1 MSLVFGFRQ
10 LLRPAAAVKASR
22 FFRGTFL
29 SQVQLA
35 QFHIP
40 HDLSTG
46 KHFLSTMRF
55 VRYETS
61 GRLGLG
67 VELSENGNVV
77 DLTSYDPTVGTSMQG
92 FIEGGQESLL
102 KAKKAIDSG
111 KNILQRDQ
119 IKLLAPITDPGKI
132 LCIGMNYRDHCEEQN
147 LPVPQEPVVFSKFN
161 SAIIGPTDSIKYPSE
176 TEELDWEV
184 ELVIVIGKEA
194 KNVPVGHS
202 CTVLIAENKDD
213 LQKLLNIVEEESRK
227 KGLELNSKKTEV
239 MEKEAMNYVF
249 GYTVAHDVSARV
261 WQLHRNGGQFLI
273 GKSMDCFCPLGPAI
287 VAKED
292 LKDPHN
298 LRLWTLVNGVTKQ
311 EGNTNAMVF
320 KTEAVIAFL
329 TRFMTLKP
337 GDIILTGT
345 PPGVGVF
352 KNPPEFL
359 KRGDVVEVGVEGIG
373 SIMNKIE

>member
-1 MSLVFGFRQ
+1 
-10 LLRPAAAVKASR
+10 
-22 FFRGTFL
+22 
-29 SQVQLA
+29 
-35 QFHIP
+35 
-40 HDLSTG
+40 
-46 KHFLSTMRF
+46 MRF

-61 GRLGLG
+61 GRQGLG

-77 DLTSYDPTVGTSMQG
+77 DLTSFDSTVSTSMQA
-92 FIEGGQESLL
+92 FIEGGQESLH
-102 KAKKAIDSG
+102 KASKAVESG
-111 KNILQRDQ
+111 KNVLQRDQ
-119 IKLLAPITDPGKI
+119 IKLMAPITDPGKI

-147 LPVPQEPVVFSKFN
+147 LPVPKEPVVFSKFN
-161 SAIIGPTDSIKYPSE
+161 SAIIGPSDAIKYPSE

-184 ELVIVIGKEA
+184 ELVIVMGKEG
-194 KNVPVGHS
+194 KNIPE
-202 CTVLIAENKDD
+202 A
-213 LQKLLNIVEEESRK
+213 
-227 KGLELNSKKTEV
+227 
-239 MEKEAMNYVF
+239 EAMNYVF
-249 GYTVAHDVSARV
+249 GYTVAHDVSARD

-298 LRLWTLVNGVTKQ
+298 LRLWTLVNGIAKQ
-311 EGNTNAMVF
+311 DGNTSEMVF

-329 TRFMTLKP
+329 SRFITLKA

-359 KRGDVVEVGVEGIG
+359 KKGDVVEVGIEGIG
-373 SIMNKIE
+373 SITNKIE

>member
-1 MSLVFGFRQ
+1 
-10 LLRPAAAVKASR
+10 
-22 FFRGTFL
+22 
-29 SQVQLA
+29 
-35 QFHIP
+35 
-40 HDLSTG
+40 
-46 KHFLSTMRF
+46 MRF

-77 DLTSYDPTVGTSMQG
+77 DLTSYDSTVSTSMQA
-92 FIEGGQESLL
+92 FIEGGQETLL
-102 KAKKAIDSG
+102 KARKAVESG
-111 KNILQRDQ
+111 KNVLQRDQ

-132 LCIGMNYRDHCEEQN
+132 VCIGMNYRDHCEEQN
-147 LPVPQEPVVFSKFN
+147 LPVPKEPVVFSKFN
-161 SAIIGPTDSIKYPSE
+161 SAIIGPSDSIKYPSE

-184 ELVIVIGKEA
+184 ELVIVVGKEA
-194 KNVPVGHS
+194 KNVPE
-202 CTVLIAENKDD
+202 T
-213 LQKLLNIVEEESRK
+213 
-227 KGLELNSKKTEV
+227 
-239 MEKEAMNYVF
+239 EAMKYVF
-249 GYTVAHDVSARV
+249 GYTVAHDVSARD

-311 EGNTNAMVF
+311 DGNTSEMVF

-329 TRFMTLKP
+329 SRFITLKP

-359 KRGDVVEVGVEGIG
+359 KVGDVVEVGVEGIG
-373 SIMNKIE
+373 SITNKIE